1 MCSDQLSSSAVSAPV
16 LSEGQERVQAL
27 GPAGRF
33 SVTTSCK
40 DNSDGSPLV
49 RPKPLRCFRGLGLHS
64 RCFCSGENEEEAL
77 KQPFLCYTVEY
88 SSCEE
93 RGVLLD
99 SRYMAGSGF
108 IMARGKKKCYSSS
121 SFTGKLRSM
130 VL

>member
-1 MCSDQLSSSAVSAPV
+1 MCSGQLSSSAVSAPV

-33 SVTTSCK
+33 SVTTKCK
-40 DNSDGSPLV
+40 GNSDGSPLV
-49 RPKPLRCFRGLGLHS
+49 RPKPLWCFRRLGLHS

-121 SFTGKLRSM
+121 SFTGK
-130 VL
+130 